1 MVYNVNPAG
10 IDPCHRR
17 SRTATLIFDD
27 LMNFDRLDRVLIVF
41 CVLSILAAWIKRAM
55 PLWDC
60 PGASM
65 CGDLHGR
72 PSKRW
77 GNSMSNDVEHTKHIL
92 KTKTKTS
99 QRFQNKQRLI
109 NFCDVSFAELVVC
122 GDGMPSQTGRDWHP
136 LRSILESVFSYWEC
150 TPCFFNHVYPF
161 YPFLDCRIWC
171 SHTCRAPSVI
181 QWRWC
186 RGLTSRACVGRL
198 PLCFVAAQQLDI
210 EFSTNYGDNVCNVR

>member
-77 GNSMSNDVEHTKHIL
+77 GNSMSKWCRTYQTHFKN
-92 KTKTKTS
+92 KTKTS
-99 QRFQNKQRLI
+99 QRFKTTTSHQLLWCFLRRTGCVWRRNAQ
-109 NFCDVSFAELVVC
+109 
-122 GDGMPSQTGRDWHP
+122 PTGRDWHP

-150 TPCFFNHVYPF
+150 TPVFF
-161 YPFLDCRIWC
+161 
-171 SHTCRAPSVI
+171 
-181 QWRWC
+181 
-186 RGLTSRACVGRL
+186 
-198 PLCFVAAQQLDI
+198 
-210 EFSTNYGDNVCNVR
+210 